1 MINTQQ
7 LIEEAVNQA
16 VQACTEQFAVTLKEV
31 MEKSSETAAKAAIKA
46 VEREKKKI
54 KQQDYDW
61 KYHNTKLL
69 IRNYRQLN
77 EYFQNAVF
85 DTAGAEEVDDS
96 FEEILRLMENRR
108 LMDEN
113 VFVESIQKNYL
124 RTKIIMTHVN
134 TMLDAYKL
142 LCERS
147 NRADSKRHW
156 RVLHRLYLSV
166 KCATATEIAAEENI
180 DKRTVYKDIDA
191 CITDLTCLFFG
202 VSGIEEL

>member
-1 MINTQQ
+1 MTETQR
-7 LIEEAVNQA
+7 LIDESVEKAVK
-16 VQACTEQFAVTLKEV
+16 ACTDRFAIILKET
-31 MEKSSETAAKAAIKA
+31 MDKSSETAAKAAIKA
-46 VEREKKKI
+46 IEKEKKKI

-69 IRNYRQLN
+69 VRNYRQLN
-77 EYFQNAVF
+77 EYFRNAVF

-96 FEEILRLMENRR
+96 FEEMLRLMENRR
-108 LMDEN
+108 LIDEN

-147 NRADSKRHW
+147 NRADNKRHW
-156 RVLHRLYLSV
+156 RVLYHLYISDE
-166 KCATATEIAAEENI
+166 CQTATDIAREENI

-202 VSGIEEL
+202 VSGIENL

>member
-108 LMDEN
+108 LIDEN